1 MIIVWSFDSQLQ
13 INCQQIYCFQ
23 EISFHFWMNRYIFR
37 YKSMKSEKK
46 NKQNRLTKRVCH
58 RSLPID
64 RYNQYQSNRERV
76 SGKISNQRFVNSC
89 LANSPSFSKCLYIHS
104 YTLLIT
110 LSVLNEC
117 LLVHNFQNN
126 CSIECHW

>member
-13 INCQQIYCFQ
+13 LNCQQIYCFH

-37 YKSMKSEKK
+37 YKSMKAEKK

-76 SGKISNQRFVNSC
+76 SGKIFNQRFVNSC
-89 LANSPSFSKCLYIHS
+89 LANSPSFSMCLYIHS

-110 LSVLNEC
+110 SSALNEC